1 MKNSDQLFASSFTK
15 VSDFIFDEKVAAVFE
30 NMANRSIPGYGVILS
45 MIGVI
50 TREFAQDSSN
60 LYDLGSSL
68 GAVTLAMRNNLQ
80 DKKCKIIA
88 IDNSLAM
95 VERSKQFID
104 ADESSAPVEVFCED
118 IQKSKIENASI
129 VALNFTLQFLDPLS
143 RLPLLKKIYNNLL
156 PGGVLLLSEKL
167 SFEENEEQEIQ
178 DRLYYA
184 FKRAHGYSELE
195 VSQKRTALEKV
206 MLTDSLSVHQSRLKE
221 AGFSN
226 SWLWFQS
233 FNFVSILAVK

>member
-1 MKNSDQLFASSFTK
+1 
-15 VSDFIFDEKVAAVFE
+15 
-30 NMANRSIPGYGVILS
+30 
-45 MIGVI
+45 
-50 TREFAQDSSN
+50 
-60 LYDLGSSL
+60 
-68 GAVTLAMRNNLQ
+68 
-80 DKKCKIIA
+80 
-88 IDNSLAM
+88 
-95 VERSKQFID
+95 
-104 ADESSAPVEVFCED
+104 
-118 IQKSKIENASI
+118 
-129 VALNFTLQFLDPLS
+129 
-143 RLPLLKKIYNNLL
+143 
-156 PGGVLLLSEKL
+156 LLLSEKL

-221 AGFSN
+221 AGFPN

>member
-129 VALNFTLQFLDPLS
+129 VA
-143 RLPLLKKIYNNLL
+143 
-156 PGGVLLLSEKL
+156 
-167 SFEENEEQEIQ
+167 
-178 DRLYYA
+178 
-184 FKRAHGYSELE
+184 
-195 VSQKRTALEKV
+195 
-206 MLTDSLSVHQSRLKE
+206 
-221 AGFSN
+221 
-226 SWLWFQS
+226 
-233 FNFVSILAVK
+233 